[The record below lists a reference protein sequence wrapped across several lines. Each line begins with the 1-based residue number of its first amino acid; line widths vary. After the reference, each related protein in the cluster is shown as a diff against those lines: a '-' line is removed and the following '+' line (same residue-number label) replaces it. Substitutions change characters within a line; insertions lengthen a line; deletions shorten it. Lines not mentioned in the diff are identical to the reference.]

1 MGESLG
7 KSTLKSQ
14 EGGLKP
20 CVNPIPIDSWE
31 EKYHFFE
38 GQVDL

>member
-1 MGESLG
+1 MGESQG
-7 KSTLKSQ
+7 NSTLESQ

-20 CVNPIPIDSWE
+20 CVNPVPIGSWE
-31 EKYHFFE
+31 EKYRFFE